1 MPRST
6 RPLSLHHTLALL
18 LPLLL
23 WVLLLIAPACSSFL
37 YAPKMS
43 AISDSTS
50 AASLTF
56 REANEE
62 SKDSFTLLLLIVLLI
77 VCFVSAY
84 ILRQLQSKWKILH
97 ETGAAILFGAI
108 MGAFIRFFA
117 KLERLQSIVQ
127 FDSEFFMLILLP
139 PIIFESGYN
148 MRRSNFFNNIGRI
161 SVMAFVGTLI
171 SAGIF
176 GGLLY
181 VVVSWGLTLPLS
193 LLECFIFGSLI
204 SATDPVSV
212 LAIFKDL
219 GVNKNL
225 YASVFG
231 ESILNDA
238 IAIVLFRA
246 LSTTTSKELSIGTLL
261 NIVLEF
267 TVSFAGSFAVGV
279 TIGLLS
285 SLLFKY
291 TQFDRYHT
299 LELVLLVLYSYSSYL
314 LADGLGLSGIVAI
327 LFCGVV
333 MAHYTYHNL
342 SPQAQKF
349 STKLFKV
356 MASLSEMFVFAYLGL
371 ALFSFDQVY
380 DIGLIFFSV
389 LFCLASRLFNIF
401 PLSLMINIYQR
412 KNPKR
417 QIPLKEQFVMWFA
430 GLRGAMAFAL
440 SLDTQTEH
448 ALSIHTTTL
457 FIVLLTVMVMGGA
470 TGPLLILLDVK
481 PQAAGDEEEV
491 DEVDS
496 TFWMRLDRRYIKPM
510 LIKRVALPHYYAT
523 EMVGQDFETTE
534 MMELE
539 MEEDPMGEDEDNNG
553 ARMQFRKGGVGDLSD
568 DEELVGAVSLNELDR
583 GQASF
588 SAGTTN

>member
-1 MPRST
+1 MSSP
-6 RPLSLHHTLALL
+6 TLA
-18 LPLLL
+18 
-23 WVLLLIAPACSSFL
+23 
-37 YAPKMS
+37 S
-43 AISDSTS
+43 AI
-50 AASLTF
+50 LP
-56 REANEE
+56 RETNEE

-84 ILRQLQSKWKILH
+84 ILRQLQSKWKVLH

-161 SVMAFVGTLI
+161 SVLAFVGTLI
-171 SAGIF
+171 SAGVF

-181 VVVSWGLTLPLS
+181 MVASTGLTLPLS
-193 LLECFIFGSLI
+193 LVECFLFGSLI

-219 GVNKNL
+219 GVNKTL

-246 LSTTTSKELSIGTLL
+246 LSTTSSQGFLL
-261 NIVLEF
+261 GIVFEF
-267 TVSFAGSFAVGV
+267 TVSFVGSFVVGV
-279 TIGLLS
+279 AIGLLS

-291 TQFDRYHT
+291 TQFDKYHT
-299 LELVLLVLYSYSSYL
+299 LELVLLVLYSYASYL
-314 LADGLGLSGIVAI
+314 LADGLGLSGIVSI

-349 STKLFKV
+349 SSKLFKV
-356 MASLSEMFVFAYLGL
+356 VSSLSEMFVFAYLGL

-380 DIGLIFFSV
+380 DVGLIFFSV
-389 LFCLASRLFNIF
+389 VFCLAARFFNVF
-401 PLSLMINIYQR
+401 PLCLLINIYQR

-417 QIPLKEQFVMWFA
+417 QVPMKEQVVMWFV

-440 SLDTQTEH
+440 SLDTHTEH

-470 TGPLLILLDVK
+470 TGPLLLLLDVK
-481 PQAAGDEEEV
+481 PQSAEDEEEA
-491 DEVDS
+491 EEEAS

-510 LIKRVALPHYYAT
+510 LIKKVALPHYHPSEVLGHQYEA
-523 EMVGQDFETTE
+523 TE
-534 MMELE
+534 MME
-539 MEEDPMGEDEDNNG
+539 MEEHPSGELGGFVGGPETGLQHRTTSLG
-553 ARMQFRKGGVGDLSD
+553 ALS
-568 DEELVGAVSLNELDR
+568 DEELAGIVQLGEGDH
-583 GQASF
+583 
-588 SAGTTN
+588 SAAFGPE